1 MYVNAFH
8 PKTTRNS
15 LVVEQVGFIVHC
27 CKRDCTPWRTWECL
41 DKRVLERIE
50 DLYFSWVIWGE
61 GLKKWGF
68 SHSGLDAI
76 RRWG

>member
-15 LVVEQVGFIVHC
+15 LVVEQVEFIVHC
-27 CKRDCTPWRTWECL
+27 CKRDCTPWRTWEYL

-50 DLYFSWVIWGE
+50 DLYFS
-61 GLKKWGF
+61 
-68 SHSGLDAI
+68 
-76 RRWG
+76 